1 MIWYEMHKQNTYKI
15 THWIINSMELFYT
28 FRPAVFGGWL
38 CGCCVCELLI
48 NVCPAIRML
57 YNELSETEWIRWCGM
72 VIPLHNSYLLLP
84 TTIITI
90 QRTTTEKSKQ
100 QKMELNKCDD
110 EMKIED
116 EKFIIYTSEGFVLHF
131 HSFPFFF
138 ETSVCLL
145 LSFQQARPWAQFD
158 TKVHTRRIM
167 NK

>member
-1 MIWYEMHKQNTYKI
+1 
-15 THWIINSMELFYT
+15 
-28 FRPAVFGGWL
+28 
-38 CGCCVCELLI
+38 
-48 NVCPAIRML
+48 
-57 YNELSETEWIRWCGM
+57 
-72 VIPLHNSYLLLP
+72 
-84 TTIITI
+84 
-90 QRTTTEKSKQ
+90 
-100 QKMELNKCDD
+100 MELNKCDD